1 MVYPDG
7 VFESNSDKYFID
19 NHSATHVIATVT
31 KTNPFRFEHEC
42 SDGIYRTLFVLL
54 ARCIK

>member
-19 NHSATHVIATVT
+19 NQSATYVIATVT
-31 KTNPFRFEHEC
+31 KTNPFRFEHE
-42 SDGIYRTLFVLL
+42 FVVMTYIEHSSS
-54 ARCIK
+54 CFQDV